1 MSLEQTL
8 GQTNTLL
15 SQLITI
21 LTTGLEAQ
29 ATIGEP
35 EKKTR
40 TRKASEQPAVVTP
53 TPTQAL
59 GLVEGDP
66 EGTRYFVIEKHNSVY
81 AQKPGEA
88 DCTIAGC
95 EIVTAE
101 HYLMKKAEF
110 AAKTQAIL
118 AAQKSPAA
126 TQAAAS
132 PTAPTASPSQPVA
145 FQQIVDR
152 ITVLNKSPEAGHGR
166 EGVLVI
172 LRKYLPGDE
181 RPSVT
186 KLQALNRNAE
196 ILADIEAALA
206 PAAEAEFDPLA

>member
-8 GQTNTLL
+8 GTTNTLL
-15 SQLITI
+15 TQLIAV

-29 ATIGEP
+29 TAVGEP

-40 TRKASEQPAVVTP
+40 TRKAAPELVAP

-59 GLVEGDP
+59 GLVDGDP
-66 EGTRYFVIEKHNSVY
+66 EGTRYWLVEKHNTVY
-81 AQKPGEA
+81 AQKPGDP
-88 DCTIAGC
+88 DCTVQGA
-95 EIVTAE
+95 EIITAE
-101 HYLMKKAEF
+101 HFLKKKAEF
-110 AAKTQAIL
+110 AEKTAAIL

-126 TQAAAS
+126 TPAAAS
-132 PTAPTASPSQPVA
+132 PTAPTASSSEPVP
-145 FQQIVDR
+145 FQQIVER

-166 EGVLVI
+166 EGVLAI

-186 KLQALNRNAE
+186 KLQALNVNAA

-206 PAAEAEFDPLA
+206 PAEAAEFDPLA

>member
-15 SQLITI
+15 TQLITI

-40 TRKASEQPAVVTP
+40 ARKSEKSELIAP

-66 EGTRYFVIEKHNSVY
+66 EGTRYWVVEKHNTAY
-81 AQKPGEA
+81 AQKPGDA
-88 DCTIAGC
+88 DCSIQGA

-101 HYLMKKAEF
+101 HFLKKKAEF
-110 AAKTQAIL
+110 AAKMEAVL

-126 TQAAAS
+126 TPAAAS
-132 PTAPTASPSQPVA
+132 PTAPTASSQQPVA

-166 EGVLVI
+166 EGVLAI

-206 PAAEAEFDPLA
+206 PAAAEAEFDPLA

>member
-8 GQTNTLL
+8 GHTNTLL

-40 TRKASEQPAVVTP
+40 TRKAAEAPAVIAP

-59 GLVEGDP
+59 GLVDGDP
-66 EGTRYFVIEKHNSVY
+66 EGTRYWVVEKHNTAY
-81 AQKPGEA
+81 AQKPGDA
-88 DCTIAGC
+88 DCTIQGA

-101 HYLMKKAEF
+101 HFLKKKAEF
-110 AAKTQAIL
+110 AAKTEAVL
-118 AAQKSPAA
+118 AAQKSPVD
-126 TQAAAS
+126 TPAAAS
-132 PTAPTASPSQPVA
+132 PTAPTASSQQPVA
-145 FQQIVDR
+145 FSQIVDR

-166 EGVLVI
+166 EGVLAI

-206 PAAEAEFDPLA
+206 PAEAAEFDPLA